1 MKGKNYDDWETVSV
15 EPDSLRRRDHSP
27 AAPQVNDLVFVRNQA
42 RPIRFP
48 SHRNSCLS
56 LEMDGFEAEISF
68 RFLSSTPP
76 RTTRGGNKVEM
87 KRKNISALFPRQNVS
102 KNSFEVLRLGL
113 GRDPIRE
120 LPTGSMPPNCIGL
133 SIGALPLECRKGRL
147 GRRHGDNARH
157 PKAAIR
163 CWRCWRHMDRAQPSD
178 ADVLED
184 WL

>member
-1 MKGKNYDDWETVSV
+1 MFLISLKIERSKLDSVSALSRLFVTSSV
-15 EPDSLRRRDHSP
+15 ERRQSGDGAETRRRLVSTSSP
-27 AAPQVNDLVFVRNQA
+27 LRN
-42 RPIRFP
+42 F
-48 SHRNSCLS
+48 
-56 LEMDGFEAEISF
+56 
-68 RFLSSTPP
+68 
-76 RTTRGGNKVEM
+76 
-87 KRKNISALFPRQNVS
+87 S

-184 WL
+184 WLEPLAGHFDRAAGVAESQEARSVE